1 MVNSSEDNR
10 IVKIVPCPV
19 CRKSSRYH
27 LDNPD
32 RPFCS
37 ERCRMVDLGQW
48 FEEDYRFAGESAAI
62 EPTDED

>member
-1 MVNSSEDNR
+1 MANSSEEKR

-27 LDNPD
+27 LDNPY

-48 FEEDYRFAGESAAI
+48 FEGDYRVAGELASI